1 MSQGILQLNQAVTS
15 ADRLP
20 SPAASPSKGQ
30 AEPQFVPKVC
40 QSLEETGVSAS
51 VIEPLIFKTLHFRGD
66 VVGRELAASLGL
78 KFSIIEPLLDQ
89 MKRARQID
97 VRSSLG
103 YGSVSATFTLSEA
116 GRVRARECLD
126 VNQYFGTAPVSL
138 EQYREGVRAQRQTR
152 GWLTMDMLDQA
163 YRHMVVTEEVINQI
177 GPAANAGKSFLLYGQ
192 PGNGKTYL
200 AEAMFKLE
208 STPIYVPYAIEYHG
222 QIIRV
227 YDPVYHRRL
236 EAEPSELSSLA
247 LEPAHDGRWVL
258 CRRPFI
264 TTGGELTLDMLNLS
278 YYPTA
283 KFYDAPYQVK
293 ANNGIYL
300 VDDFGRQQCRPA
312 EILNRWIVPMDRRV
326 DYLSFVTGGKIEVP
340 FETFL
345 VFSTNL
351 RPEDLGDEAFLRRID
366 YKLFVR
372 SPGEDEFVEIFRR
385 FCLSNDLPFRE
396 SQVLKWI
403 ERHYGSGRRQLR
415 RCHPRDV
422 LTHALD
428 LIDFQRLPFDL
439 TDDVLD
445 QAFHS
450 CFLEGEHEE

>member
-1 MSQGILQLNQAVTS
+1 MSEGILQLNQAVTK
-15 ADRLP
+15 ANHFP
-20 SPAASPSKGQ
+20 SPAASPLK
-30 AEPQFVPKVC
+30 AHPEPQFVPKVC

-51 VIEPLIFKTLHFRGD
+51 VLEPLIFKTLHFRGD
-66 VVGRELAASLGL
+66 VVGHELAASLGL

-138 EQYREGVRAQRQTR
+138 EQYREGVRAQRQER

-163 YRHMVVTEEVINQI
+163 YRHMVVTEAVINQI

-200 AEAMFKLE
+200 AEAMFHLE

-247 LEPAHDGRWVL
+247 LEPTHDGRWVL

-385 FCLSNDLPFRE
+385 FCVSNGLPFRE
-396 SQVLKWI
+396 PQVLNWI
-403 ERHYGSGRRQLR
+403 ERHYRNGRRQLR